1 MLWCLSLYVCKKF
14 LWFSFFLFFVAQLA
28 LAFSPA
34 VFVSGGVAVFGTF
47 SICPVLVLP
56 FFAGPDRAIFS

>member
-1 MLWCLSLYVCKKF
+1 MYVRSFFGSAFSFSLSLNW
-14 LWFSFFLFFVAQLA
+14 LLR
-28 LAFSPA
+28 FSPA

>member
-1 MLWCLSLYVCKKF
+1 MYVRSFFGSAFSFSLSLNW
-14 LWFSFFLFFVAQLA
+14 LLR
-28 LAFSPA
+28 FSPA

-56 FFAGPDRAIFS
+56 FFAGPD